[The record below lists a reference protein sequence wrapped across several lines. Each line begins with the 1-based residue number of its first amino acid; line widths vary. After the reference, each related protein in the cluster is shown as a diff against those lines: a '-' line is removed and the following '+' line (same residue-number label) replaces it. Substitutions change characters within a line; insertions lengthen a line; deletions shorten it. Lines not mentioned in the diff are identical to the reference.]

1 MDCNSVLHDEL
12 KSMGEPTCPFCDRLL
27 VEVDKVEVD
36 KVVELCCSE
45 QDMENLNGLNIC
57 INCASVH
64 DYDYVNQYIDFF
76 ENMHRI
82 RLKSVYHQKYHIE
95 NVLNS
100 ICYRNRV
107 ELTHDQ
113 RDRIYKVFA
122 EINSILHKINDGRK
136 RIIQIK
142 FILMQLFKMLG
153 LPYKDI
159 QVTKSEETV
168 TYYKQY
174 WAKVQLLIGDR
185 IQSIISI

>member
-1 MDCNSVLHDEL
+1 MDFNSVLHDEL
-12 KSMGEPTCPFCDRLL
+12 KSVGECNCPFCDRLL

-45 QDMENLNGLNIC
+45 QDMENVNGMNIC
-57 INCASVH
+57 INCGSVH
-64 DYDYVNQYIDFF
+64 GYDYVNEYIDFF
-76 ENMHRI
+76 ENMHKI
-82 RLKSVYHQKYHIE
+82 RQKSVYHQKYRIE

-122 EINSILHKINDGRK
+122 EINSILHKINDGWK
-136 RIIQIK
+136 PIIQIK

-159 QVTKSEETV
+159 QVTKSEKTL

-174 WAKVQLLIGDR
+174 WVKVQLLIGDR
-185 IQSIISI
+185 MQSIISI